1 MKIRSAIIV
10 LILFAAAQT
19 ASAGTVV
26 TSDGL
31 VLSINTADE
40 TLTFLESDT
49 VLGGN
54 SGYAWGG
61 FLGESGN
68 FNLSLAESGLP
79 NALLTINVVD
89 ESLRIDGFFDDFTAN
104 EPFLFLIG
112 SGTPISYSALP
123 DAEQAFLEGFIGS
136 TVAPDIFPE
145 DTGLSPLRVISAVT
159 VPEPASAAALGVIGI
174 VGLCVRR
181 RRRV

>member
-10 LILFAAAQT
+10 LILFAAAQM

-49 VLGGN
+49 VFGEN
-54 SGYAWGG
+54 NGYAWGG

-89 ESLRIDGFFDDFTAN
+89 ESLRIDGFFDNFTPN
-104 EPFLFLIG
+104 EPFFLIG